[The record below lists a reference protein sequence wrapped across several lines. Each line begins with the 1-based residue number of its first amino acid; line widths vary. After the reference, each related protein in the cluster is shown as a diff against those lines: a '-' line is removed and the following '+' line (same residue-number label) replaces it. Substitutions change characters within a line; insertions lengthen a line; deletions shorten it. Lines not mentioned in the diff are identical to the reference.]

1 LTPKAETPESV
12 LEEIEPYLGAERPVP
27 PGWQA
32 IVAMPMLIM
41 VGGMGAG
48 KSTTVNALANAGCTF
63 RLLPNRRTL
72 TNLLIV
78 APLQREDNLPVQI
91 LDRTGRLPYIRRYRE
106 RHPAGLAHAIAD
118 LYIRLDHQDT
128 SCHHLLVFDGLRG
141 EDEIRYAVEALP
153 LARYVMLN
161 TPDIVRIER
170 ILERRD
176 PYDRFSSEPWNGN
189 PSPVRD
195 GLDSFG
201 ALGVPGAA
209 EMFAPN
215 EERKLLGM
223 VRQGHV
229 SAGEMR
235 DKLRLIVTERGLY
248 RLEDTLAALQ
258 ELAADRTHII
268 DTTRHSPAQVAQ
280 AILLDLRQA
289 GVI

>member
-1 LTPKAETPESV
+1 MASKENIPESG

-27 PGWQA
+27 PGWQP

-48 KSTTVNALANAGCTF
+48 KSTTVNALADAGCAF

-118 LYIRLDHQDT
+118 LYIRLDQRDT
-128 SCHHLLVFDGLRG
+128 SCNHLLVFDGLRG

-153 LARYVMLN
+153 LARYVMLD

-170 ILERRD
+170 ILERHD
-176 PYDRFSSEPWNGN
+176 PYDRFSSEPWSRN
-189 PSPVRD
+189 PSSWPDTVDSFAAIGEPGAANVFTADDERELLAMVRD
-195 GLDSFG
+195 G
-201 ALGVPGAA
+201 
-209 EMFAPN
+209 
-215 EERKLLGM
+215 
-223 VRQGHV
+223 HV
-229 SAGEMR
+229 SVDEMR
-235 DKLRLIVTERGLY
+235 DKLRLIVTERSLY
-248 RLEDTLAALQ
+248 RLEDTMAALH
-258 ELAADRTHII
+258 ELAPDRTHII
-268 DTTRHSPAQVAQ
+268 DTTRYSPAQIAQ
-280 AILLDLRQA
+280 KILLDLRQA